1 MLTFAFF
8 IFSTM
13 AGLWI
18 VDNELEPVLMSYAK
32 SESTNLATLVIN
44 DAVNQ
49 RLKPESEG

>member
-1 MLTFAFF
+1 
-8 IFSTM
+8 M

-44 DAVNQ
+44 DAV
-49 RLKPESEG
+49 ESAIETRI